1 MAVEICNNRVMVKDV
16 KVVVETC
23 SSTVLK
29 VVGTCNNKKVVEI
42 LKVVG
47 GICNSM
53 VVEEMVEEEVVTYS
67 NMVVVVTF

>member
-1 MAVEICNNRVMVKDV
+1 ME
-16 KVVVETC
+16 
-23 SSTVLK
+23 

-42 LKVVG
+42 LKVVE

-53 VVEEMVEEEVVTYS
+53 VVEEMVKEEVVTYS